1 MCGEERLIW
10 AGRSFWSGDWTLK
23 HGKINREDEEELVCV
38 RGLVVRERGRE
49 RDDVVCR
56 ERKHS
61 SRVTSH
67 ETVIGEK

>member
-38 RGLVVRERGRE
+38 RGLVVRERETMSCVERE
-49 RDDVVCR
+49 ST
-56 ERKHS
+56 H
-61 SRVTSH
+61 H
-67 ETVIGEK
+67 ESQVMKRL